1 MPGERERERE
11 REREVLLYFVSA
23 RIKFCEI
30 GLVHTELNMRLMC
43 T

>member
-11 REREVLLYFVSA
+11 REGVLLYFVSA

-30 GLVHTELNMRLMC
+30 LLVHTELNMRLMC